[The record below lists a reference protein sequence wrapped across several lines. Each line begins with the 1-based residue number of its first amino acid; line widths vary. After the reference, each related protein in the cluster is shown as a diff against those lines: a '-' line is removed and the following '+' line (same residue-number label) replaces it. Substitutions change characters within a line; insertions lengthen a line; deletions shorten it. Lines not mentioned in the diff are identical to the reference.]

1 MISTCWFKFKLVKIP
16 FSLSISGIA
25 YINSNNNVM
34 TCFESIFFPLSNDNN
49 SVHVYRLIIPIFL
62 FSTFPFVRIN
72 LLVLL
77 DHQKSKIY
85 N

>member
-49 SVHVYRLIIPIFL
+49 SVQIHRLIIPIFL
-62 FSTFPFVRIN
+62 FSTFPFVRNN

-77 DHQKSKIY
+77 HHQKSKIY

>member
-49 SVHVYRLIIPIFL
+49 SVHVDRLIIPIFL
-62 FSTFPFVRIN
+62 FSTFTFVRIN
-72 LLVLL
+72 LLGLL

>member
-16 FSLSISGIA
+16 FYLSISGIA
-25 YINSNNNVM
+25 YINSNNVM

-49 SVHVYRLIIPIFL
+49 SVQIHRLIIPIFL

-77 DHQKSKIY
+77 DYQKSKIY